1 MKELTAIISSF
12 FNTAN
17 EFTLLGLVFIATAL
31 LFFGLFT
38 WLMGGM
44 TPLQRRLNAIE
55 HPEEVA
61 AQEDH
66 DQREG
71 RFFVRIAESASN
83 MVIPDQ
89 GWADSAMK
97 MKLVRAGYYA
107 PRAMRIFIG
116 NKVILGLLI
125 PAVIII
131 VAIMVGY
138 SPAAGN
144 LYVIMLL
151 VLAAILGYYLPDFI
165 VIRRIN
171 KRRLDFAESFPDA
184 MDMFVVCV
192 EAGLGLDAAIQRVS
206 EELRHSHAVLAG
218 EFSVVSLELR
228 SGKSREEALRALAE
242 RTGLDEVH
250 ELVTLLVQAD
260 HFGTSIAE
268 ALRTHA
274 KEMRQLRMQRARERA
289 AKLPVKM
296 IFPII
301 LFIFP
306 ALFLVILGPAFIR
319 ILEGFK
325 GMGGG

>member
-1 MKELTAIISSF
+1 MKEFIAIISSLFSTDNELAVLGMVF
-12 FNTAN
+12 F
-17 EFTLLGLVFIATAL
+17 ATVL
-31 LFFGLFT
+31 LFFGVFT
-38 WLMGGM
+38 WLTGGM
-44 TPLQRRLNAIE
+44 SPVQRRLKAIE
-55 HPEEVA
+55 HPEEA
-61 AQEDH
+61 AKEEIQ
-66 DQREG
+66 QREG
-71 RFFVRIAESASN
+71 RFFIRIAESAAN

-89 GWADSAMK
+89 GWTDSTLK
-97 MKLVRAGYYA
+97 MRLVKAGYYG
-107 PRAMRIFIG
+107 PKSLRVFIG
-116 NKVILGLLI
+116 NKVFLGLLV
-125 PAVIII
+125 PAAIILI
-131 VAIMVGY
+131 ALGLGY

-144 LYVIMLL
+144 LYVILL
-151 VLAAILGYYLPDFI
+151 VVLAALLGYHIPNFI
-165 VIRRIN
+165 LISRIN
-171 KRRLDFAESFPDA
+171 KRRLDFSESFPDA

-206 EELRHSHAVLAG
+206 EELRHSHPVLAG
-218 EFSVVSLELR
+218 EFSVLSLELR
-228 SGKSREEALRALAE
+228 SGKSRDEALRSLAD

-260 HFGTSIAE
+260 HFGTSISE